1 MRKLIVIPSLL
12 ILSIG
17 LTACAN
23 KPNSA
28 LEQARENVTQL
39 QNSPEALKLAPLET
53 KDAVKMLD
61 RADKAYREGKKEDN
75 VNQLAYLTSQRA
87 ELAKHTVALKT
98 GEAALKNTAS
108 ERAQAIL
115 DAREA
120 EIQKLRTKLSDLDAK
135 QTDRGSMVTF
145 GDVLFDF
152 DKADLKPSVQNNV
165 RQLADFLR
173 ENPTRKVL
181 IEGFTD
187 SVGSAA
193 YNVQLSERRAQ
204 SVKRA
209 LVKEGVDFDRIS
221 TIGFGKEYPITDNS
235 TPASRSMNRRVE
247 VTISH
252 DDKRVAPRR

>member
-23 KPNSA
+23 KPNMA

-53 KDAVKMLD
+53 KDAVKMLGQ
-61 RADKAYREGKKEDN
+61 ADKAFREGKKEDN
-75 VNQLAYLTSQRA
+75 INQLAYLTAQRA
-87 ELAKHTVALKT
+87 ELAKHTIALKT
-98 GEAALKNTAS
+98 GEAALKSKAS

-120 EIQKLRTKLSDLDAK
+120 EIKNLQDKLNAK
-135 QTDRGSMVTF
+135 QTERGSLVTF
-145 GDVLFDF
+145 GDVLFDLN
-152 DKADLKPSVQNNV
+152 KAELKPAAQNNI
-165 RQLADFLR
+165 RQLAEFLR
-173 ENPTRKVL
+173 ENPSRKVL

-187 SVGSAA
+187 STGSAA
-193 YNVQLSERRAQ
+193 YNLQLSELRAQ

-209 LVKEGVDFDRIS
+209 LVREGVDFNRIS
-221 TIGFGKEYPITDNS
+221 TIGFGKEYPVADNN

-252 DDKRVAPRR
+252 DEKAVAPRR

>member
-1 MRKLIVIPSLL
+1 MRKLLVVPSLL
-12 ILSIG
+12 VLSLG

-23 KPNSA
+23 QPNTA
-28 LEQARENVTQL
+28 LEQARANVTQL

-61 RADKAYREGKKEDN
+61 KADKAYRDGKKEDN
-75 VNQLAYLTSQRA
+75 VTQLAYLTSQRA
-87 ELAKHTVALKT
+87 ELAKQTISLKT
-98 GEAALKNTAS
+98 GEAALKNKAS

-120 EIQKLRTKLSDLDAK
+120 EIQKLQAKLSDLDAK
-135 QTDRGSMVTF
+135 QTERGSLVTF
-145 GDVLFDF
+145 GDVLFDLN
-152 DKADLKPSVQNNV
+152 KAELKSAALNNV
-165 RQLADFLR
+165 RQLAEFLR

-187 SVGSAA
+187 STGSAA

-204 SVKRA
+204 AVKRA
-209 LVKEGVDFDRIS
+209 LVKEGADFSSIS
-221 TIGFGKEYPITDNS
+221 TIGFGKEYPVADNA

-252 DDKRVAPRR
+252 DDQAVAPRR

>member
-1 MRKLIVIPSLL
+1 MRKLFFVPSLL
-12 ILSIG
+12 VLSLG

-23 KPNSA
+23 QPNAA
-28 LEQARENVTQL
+28 LEQARANVTQL

-53 KDAVKMLD
+53 KDALKMLD
-61 RADKAYREGKKEDN
+61 QADKAYRDGKKEEN
-75 VNQLAYLTSQRA
+75 VNQLAYLTAQRA
-87 ELAKHTVALKT
+87 ELAKQTIALKT
-98 GEAALKNTAS
+98 GEAALKSKAS

-120 EIQKLRTKLSDLDAK
+120 EIKNLQDKLSNLDAK
-135 QTDRGSMVTF
+135 QTERGSLVTF
-145 GDVLFDF
+145 GDVLFDLN
-152 DKADLKPSVQNNV
+152 KAELKPAAHNNL
-165 RQLADFLR
+165 RQLAEFLR

-187 SVGSAA
+187 STGSAA
-193 YNVQLSERRAQ
+193 YNIQLSELRAQ

-209 LVKEGVDFDRIS
+209 LVKEGVDFNRIH
-221 TIGFGKEYPITDNS
+221 TIGFGKEYPIADNA

-252 DDKRVAPRR
+252 DEKAVAPRR